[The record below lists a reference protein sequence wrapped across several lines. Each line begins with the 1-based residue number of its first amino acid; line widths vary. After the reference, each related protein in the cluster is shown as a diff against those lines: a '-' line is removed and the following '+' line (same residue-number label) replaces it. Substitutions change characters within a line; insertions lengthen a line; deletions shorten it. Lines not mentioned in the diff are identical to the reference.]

1 MSSPTPRSQVRL
13 GTFHAACW
21 ILAVVAFLELVAVG
35 VALAL
40 RTTAGEPPVVVERVV
55 TEYVPVNLPDVPQ
68 PADPAPAPPPEV
80 TAFRPPE
87 APIPKAFTNIEEILS
102 SSSGRPGAK
111 PQLDTPFIA
120 DPEVERLVNEAREAR
135 LRDNIGAAVVKLE
148 AAQEKAPEEPN
159 VLYQFAEVFGAVGH
173 YDKAADYYQKVF
185 NLGPIKAGALWE
197 LSSHKLSVG
206 FEQAQRMEGKM
217 SLGRVREFKDA
228 RVQAGQ
234 QVILTI
240 PVLAAPGQRI
250 DPNKV
255 NLEVTFFDKR
265 RDEVH
270 QASPDSER
278 VHKWITSPLDWSD
291 SGEEL
296 LQYTYVI
303 PPDDERDTHLLGERT
318 YFGYSVV
325 LHYSGELVDHQA
337 WPRTLARQRNV
348 PEAHPLSIPAEFL
361 PEDINHANPLLPP
374 LPR

>member
-1 MSSPTPRSQVRL
+1 M
-13 GTFHAACW
+13 
-21 ILAVVAFLELVAVG
+21 AFLELVAVG

-40 RTTAGEPPVVVERVV
+40 RSNPGEPPVVVERVV
-55 TEYVPVNLPDVPQ
+55 TEYVPMSLPDAGRQ
-68 PADPAPAPPPEV
+68 PAEPAPAPTPPS
-80 TAFRPPE
+80 RPAALPKPE

-102 SSSGRPGAK
+102 TSSGRAGAK

-148 AAQEKAPEEPN
+148 AAQEKAPGDPN

-197 LSSHKLSVG
+197 LASHKLSVG
-206 FEQAQRMEGKM
+206 FEQAQKMEGKM

-234 QVILTI
+234 QVVLTI

-265 RDEVH
+265 RGEVH
-270 QASPDSER
+270 QASPDSQR
-278 VHKWITSPLDWSD
+278 IHKWITSPLDWSD

-296 LQYTYVI
+296 LQYTYII
-303 PPDDERDTHLLGERT
+303 PPGDDRDVHLLGVRS

-325 LHYSGELVDHQA
+325 LHYNGELVDHQA

-348 PEAHPLSIPAEFL
+348 PEADPLSIPPEFL
-361 PEDINHANPLLPP
+361 PDDINHANPLLPP

>member
-1 MSSPTPRSQVRL
+1 MSPHDPRSRVRL

-21 ILAVVAFLELVAVG
+21 ILAVVAFLQLVAVG

-40 RTTAGEPPVVVERVV
+40 RNDPAEPAVVVERVI
-55 TEYVPVNLPDVPQ
+55 TEYVPMNLPVAPPVPTEPTPDPQ
-68 PADPAPAPPPEV
+68 PDTP
-80 TAFRPPE
+80 TLS
-87 APIPKAFTNIEEILS
+87 PIPKAFTNIEEILS
-102 SSSGRPGAK
+102 NTSGPASAK
-111 PQLDTPFIA
+111 PQLDAPFIA

-148 AAQEKAPEEPN
+148 AALEKAPDDPN

-185 NLGPIKAGALWE
+185 NLGPIEAGALWE
-197 LSSHKLSVG
+197 LASHKLSVG

-228 RVQAGQ
+228 RVEAGQ
-234 QVILTI
+234 QVVLTI
-240 PVLAAPGQRI
+240 PVLAAPGQRV
-250 DPNKV
+250 DSNKV
-255 NLEVTFFDKR
+255 NIEVTFFDKR
-265 RDEVH
+265 RGEVH
-270 QASPDSER
+270 QASPESR
-278 VHKWITSPLDWSD
+278 RIHKWITGPLDWSD

-296 LQYTYVI
+296 LQYTYTI
-303 PPDDERDTHLLGERT
+303 PPGDERDLHLLGRPT

-325 LHYSGELVDHQA
+325 LHYNGELVDHQA

-348 PEAHPLSIPAEFL
+348 PEADPLSIPPEF
-361 PEDINHANPLLPP
+361 PPGEINHANPLLPP